1 MCHVIRKDPLFLI
14 CLDNIFFLEK
24 TSFLMKIVLFTLNDS
39 FFTMTYE

>member
-1 MCHVIRKDPLFLI
+1 LN

-24 TSFLMKIVLFTLNDS
+24 TLFLMKFILFKLNDS

>member
-1 MCHVIRKDPLFLI
+1 MCHVIGNELLFLI

-24 TSFLMKIVLFTLNDS
+24 TLFLMKIVLFTLNDS